1 MVLASAVGGT
11 AVAVATVAN
20 SLNGKYEVY
29 SYPTRAIITRSR
41 FETALDYKPR
51 ILRLRKVLL

>member
-20 SLNGKYEVY
+20 SLNGKYEVLQLNQRMHVKIY
-29 SYPTRAIITRSR
+29 
-41 FETALDYKPR
+41 
-51 ILRLRKVLL
+51 